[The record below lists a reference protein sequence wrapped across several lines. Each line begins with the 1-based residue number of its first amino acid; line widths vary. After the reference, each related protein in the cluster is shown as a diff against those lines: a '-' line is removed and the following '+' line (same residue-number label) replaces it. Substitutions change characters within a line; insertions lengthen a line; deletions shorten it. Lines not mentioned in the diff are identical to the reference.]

1 MIKFDILCDAGLPTK
16 AVNSNNQLNYSKTNL
31 EGIYQFLSQYNFD
44 PLLTFQDSESK
55 WIFIKNA
62 ILEAVHKFT
71 PFTRHRSHSRP
82 RWFTPDIQHQLNCVH
97 TIRRKARTKPN
108 SINISKLN
116 TAEHQLSADM
126 QKAKLSFESSLLQ
139 NLHVNPTKVYN
150 YISSIRLENQIPL
163 SVYLGSSNSNLD
175 EDKAKL
181 FNHYF
186 FSIFTHSSYQLPSLH
201 EISHITPALAEI
213 CFDECEVYTVL
224 ASLACNKAAGIDGI
238 RPDILKYCAAPLTKP
253 LHNLFCH
260 CISNHDLPS
269 EWRTHCITPIFKSG
283 DKHNVANYR
292 PISLLCIISKVLERL
307 VFNHVIGYLTKHLSN
322 QQFGFMTGRSSLQ
335 QLLLFMNNILEART
349 QLSNADVIYLD
360 FRKALDSVPHNELL
374 YKLWK
379 YGITGN
385 LWLWFR
391 AYLSSRTQCVKI
403 NGCLSGLLP
412 VVSGVPQ
419 GSILG
424 PFLFVLYVTIFYNYY

>member
-1 MIKFDILCDAGLPTK
+1 
-16 AVNSNNQLNYSKTNL
+16 
-31 EGIYQFLSQYNFD
+31 
-44 PLLTFQDSESK
+44 
-55 WIFIKNA
+55 
-62 ILEAVHKFT
+62 
-71 PFTRHRSHSRP
+71 
-82 RWFTPDIQHQLNCVH
+82 
-97 TIRRKARTKPN
+97 
-108 SINISKLN
+108 
-116 TAEHQLSADM
+116 M

-150 YISSIRLENQIPL
+150 YISSINSENKIPL
-163 SVYLGSSNSNLD
+163 SGSSNSNLD

-186 FSIFTHSSYQLPSLH
+186 FSVFTHSSYQLPSLH
-201 EISHITPALAEI
+201 EISHITPALSEI

-253 LHNLFCH
+253 LHHLFCH
-260 CISNHDLPS
+260 CISNHVLPS

-292 PISLLCIISKVLERL
+292 PISLLCVTSKVLERL

-335 QLLLFMNNILEART
+335 QLLLFTNNILEART

-360 FRKALDSVPHNELL
+360 LEKLSTQYHITNSCTNSGSSELQ
-374 YKLWK
+374 
-379 YGITGN
+379 GI
-385 LWLWFR
+385 F
-391 AYLSSRTQCVKI
+391 
-403 NGCLSGLLP
+403 GCG
-412 VVSGVPQ
+412 
-419 GSILG
+419 LG
-424 PFLFVLYVTIFYNYY
+424 PTCPPEHNVLK